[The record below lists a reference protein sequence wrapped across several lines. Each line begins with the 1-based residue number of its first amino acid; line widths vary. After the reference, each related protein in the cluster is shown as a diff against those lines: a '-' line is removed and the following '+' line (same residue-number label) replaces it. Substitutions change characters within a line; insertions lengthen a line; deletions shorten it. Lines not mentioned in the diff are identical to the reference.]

1 MAGRGVT
8 EGIERT
14 DLVIVG
20 AGAAGLMAAIAAGR
34 AGARPVVLDGARV
47 LGAKILVAGGGR
59 CNVTHDVVDERAY
72 AGSTPA
78 AIRNVLRRFTVEQ
91 TIAFFAD
98 LDVRLKREE
107 TGKLFPAT
115 DSARTVLDALL
126 RAAHEAGAEIR
137 HPCRVAAIERVGNG
151 DAPTYLVRGA
161 WGMIEARR
169 VILATGGRSLPR
181 SGSDGAGF
189 AFARGLGHTVVRQF
203 PALVAL
209 TVAEGHFVR
218 DLAGVATEAVVE
230 VRGGSGKRLASM
242 AGAVLCTHFGLSGP
256 AAMDAS
262 RHWQAAVADD
272 AGVQLVVRWLPE
284 VSAQQFDAALQGLG
298 ARTVGR
304 YLGEC
309 GLPARLARAL
319 CDAAGVDTGAAG
331 HALRREERR
340 ALVRAVLDAPV
351 PVTGTRGWANAEATA
366 GGVPLAEVRP
376 ETMESR
382 VAPGVHLCGEVLD
395 VDGRIGGYNFQWAWS
410 SGHVAGTGAA
420 RALAAAEAGA

>member
-1 MAGRGVT
+1 MTGRGVAD
-8 EGIERT
+8 GIERA
-14 DLVIVG
+14 DLVVVG

-34 AGARPVVLDGARV
+34 AGARPVVIDGARV

-91 TIAFFAD
+91 TIGFFAD
-98 LDVRLKREE
+98 LGVRLKREE
-107 TGKLFPAT
+107 TGKLFPTT

-126 RAAHEAGAEIR
+126 RAAREAGAEIR
-137 HPCRVAAIERVGNG
+137 HPCRVGAIERVDG
-151 DAPTYLVRGA
+151 DEATRYLVRGA
-161 WGMIEARR
+161 WGAIEAGR

-181 SGSDGAGF
+181 SGSDGSGF
-189 AFARGLGHTVVRQF
+189 AFARGLGHSVVRQF

-218 DLAGVATEAVVE
+218 DLTGIATDAVVE

-242 AGAVLCTHFGLSGP
+242 SGAVLCTHFGLSGP

-262 RHWQAAVADD
+262 RHWQAAMADD
-272 AGVQLVVRWLPE
+272 ASASLVVRWLPE
-284 VSAQQFDAALQGLG
+284 VSAEQLDAALQGVG

-319 CDAAGVDTGAAG
+319 CDAAGIDAGAAG

-410 SGHVAGTGAA
+410 SGQVAGLGAA
-420 RALAAAEAGA
+420 RALAVGG

>member
-1 MAGRGVT
+1 VTGRGVAD
-8 EGIERT
+8 GIERA
-14 DLVIVG
+14 DLVVVG

-34 AGARPVVLDGARV
+34 AGARPVVIDGARV

-91 TIAFFAD
+91 TIGFFAD
-98 LDVRLKREE
+98 LGVRLKREE
-107 TGKLFPAT
+107 TGKLFPTT

-126 RAAHEAGAEIR
+126 RAAREAGAEIR
-137 HPCRVAAIERVGNG
+137 HPCRVGAIERVDG
-151 DAPTYLVRGA
+151 DEATRYLVRGA
-161 WGMIEARR
+161 WGAIEAGR

-181 SGSDGAGF
+181 SGSDGSGF
-189 AFARGLGHTVVRQF
+189 AFARGLGHSVVRQF

-218 DLAGVATEAVVE
+218 DLTGIATDAVVE

-242 AGAVLCTHFGLSGP
+242 SGAVLCTHFGLSGP

-262 RHWQAAVADD
+262 RHWQAAMADD
-272 AGVQLVVRWLPE
+272 ASASLVVRWLPE
-284 VSAQQFDAALQGLG
+284 VSAEQLDAALQGVG

-319 CDAAGVDTGAAG
+319 CDAAGIDAGAAG

-410 SGHVAGTGAA
+410 SGQVAGLGAA
-420 RALAAAEAGA
+420 RALAVGG